1 MSSEDM
7 LGGGSPLCPR
17 CEHNRATALAA
28 GRYLYAYSIQECY
41 PLQAVN
47 PLAGQNMHT
56 YR

>member
-7 LGGGSPLCPR
+7 LGGGFPLCPR

-28 GRYLYAYSIQECY
+28 GRCLYAYSIQEWY
-41 PLQAVN
+41 PLQTVD
-47 PLAGQNMHT
+47 PHAGQNMHT